1 MSSSEFI
8 DDIGAGGEGDQHQP
22 KPVPPLKLVEE
33 IVGDGLG
40 DGEKEEQ
47 TKNKGPDNKTK
58 LSIPSKMPT
67 GPGPRTTITLI
78 PASPQEQMDMI
89 EKRYTKLGQGIKNL
103 LKSPHASN
111 IIAGISGIV
120 SFPLQP
126 LSPGIQDQTQTMVV
140 KKLILMK
147 FH

>member
-1 MSSSEFI
+1 
-8 DDIGAGGEGDQHQP
+8 
-22 KPVPPLKLVEE
+22 
-33 IVGDGLG
+33 
-40 DGEKEEQ
+40 
-47 TKNKGPDNKTK
+47 
-58 LSIPSKMPT
+58 MPT
-67 GPGPRTTITLI
+67 GPGPGTTITLI

-126 LSPGIQDQTQTMVV
+126 LPPGIGIQDQTQTMVV
-140 KKLILMK
+140 KKVDFDEISLKWRQFFSFSLK
-147 FH
+147 YR